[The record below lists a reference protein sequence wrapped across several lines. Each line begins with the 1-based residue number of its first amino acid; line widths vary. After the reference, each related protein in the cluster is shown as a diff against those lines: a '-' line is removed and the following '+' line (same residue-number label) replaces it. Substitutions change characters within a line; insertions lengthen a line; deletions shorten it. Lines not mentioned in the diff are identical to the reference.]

1 MLEAFIQ
8 VDSEIES
15 LPRNAA
21 LTDAEFDDMMMKSKP
36 VKKTSDIEQ
45 MSFSELLDKS
55 NQEKLY
61 EINMLDLGRIPDE
74 WALDESE
81 VNTINNF
88 VSAPHKKTFPANVE
102 EMNFSES
109 FSALNDNQSK
119 LYL

>member
-1 MLEAFIQ
+1 
-8 VDSEIES
+8 
-15 LPRNAA
+15 
-21 LTDAEFDDMMMKSKP
+21 MMMKSKSI
-36 VKKTSDIEQ
+36 KKTSDVEK

-61 EINMLDLGRIPDE
+61 EMNLLDLGRIPDE

-88 VSAPHKKTFPANVE
+88 VTAPRKKTFPRDVE

-109 FSALNDNQSK
+109 FSAINDNQSK